1 MLFLARNF
9 INTILVLQCETVNRI
24 CQNFSFRAP
33 FSNESVSLFSIHC
46 PLTENFAGILAANAN
61 VNYRTQWILNS
72 KCGYSGSKDKPDA
85 WVSCSG
91 FVLNRLRV
99 QTLRTVRFTSDRI
112 IPLPEYWLNWRP
124 PDRTSRLWI
133 SKKFSL
139 FWEVQAIAKFFVYL
153 LATSWF
159 NLIEEKSLK
168 LNEIWY

>member
-46 PLTENFAGILAANAN
+46 PLTENFAGIRAANAN

-91 FVLNRLRV
+91 FVLNRLWV

-112 IPLPEYWLNWRP
+112 IPLLEYWLNWRP
-124 PDRTSRLWI
+124 PKRADFEFQKNCSFFEKFKRSPSFLFIFWRLPGSI
-133 SKKFSL
+133 LLKKKVS
-139 FWEVQAIAKFFVYL
+139 
-153 LATSWF
+153 
-159 NLIEEKSLK
+159 N
-168 LNEIWY
+168 